1 MWKVAIMNKLYG
13 RRVLHVMSPV
23 KFDGNVF
30 NHEGDSN
37 YKVME
42 MTISYLP
49 DCHHYILVPENNKIV
64 DTRKNV
70 TLLPF
75 NYPKNAVSNRSQ
87 FDTKAFLSA
96 IDMKNMDFD
105 FLFIHQP
112 ELIYNVLVALM
123 DKRYGEILHKFAFY
137 HWIDC
142 PASRGS
148 PAIPHGYMRQLEAIN
163 LSTKI
168 FVHSSE
174 SIKYMLTNFK
184 KPKSVTLNLPYIKEK
199 VQYMPLSSGLAIE
212 QAQLQIPT
220 NKPIVVFNHRWRQST
235 GINRFLEYTESIK
248 DKYLFVITDSTAED
262 VPDGYYVVPKS
273 LNSSE
278 YATLLRKCHA
288 TVCFVDDYATWNL
301 SVQDGIMAGQNTYVY
316 KHPVMEHVLGTD
328 FPCYFETKEDFQKM
342 LTFNKQVENGWW
354 TMPNHSEV
362 FQHNLCKS
370 MEDCISNTDSIPKDG
385 PNWIYCILNGLTYKG
400 EITGQV
406 QPTIGLNSVWQYI
419 RRWMLANGVV
429 DDPNSPYPCYSIASN
444 AKEKLEKMVENIK
457 MDIRPGDK
465 KKPIMIRKDN
475 PFF

>member
-1 MWKVAIMNKLYG
+1 MNRLYG
-13 RRVLHVMSPV
+13 RRILHVMSPV

-49 DCHHYILVPENNKIV
+49 MCHHHVLIPENNKLS

-87 FDTKAFLSA
+87 FDTKAFLNA

-105 FLFIHQP
+105 FVFIHQP
-112 ELIYNVLVALM
+112 ELLYNVLVALM
-123 DKRYGEILHKFAFY
+123 DKRYGEIMHKFAFF

-142 PASRGS
+142 PGSRGS

-168 FVHSSE
+168 FVHSKE
-174 SIKYMLTNFK
+174 SVKYMITNFK
-184 KPKSVTLNLPYIKEK
+184 NPKSVTPNLLYIKDK
-199 VQYMPLSSGLAIE
+199 VEYMPLLSTVSKVAKPFE
-212 QAQLQIPT
+212 VPH
-220 NKPIVVFNHRWRQST
+220 NKKIVVFNHRWKQST
-235 GINRFLEYTESIK
+235 GMNRFLEYTETVK
-248 DKYLFVITDSTAED
+248 DKYLFVITDSKATD
-262 VPDGYYVVPKS
+262 IPDGYLQTKNLS
-273 LNSSE
+273 SSE
-278 YATLLRKCHA
+278 YAHLLQGCYC
-288 TVCFVDDYATWNL
+288 TVCFVDDYATWNM
-301 SVQDGIMAGQNTYVY
+301 SAQDGILCGKPALVY
-316 KHPVMEHVLGTD
+316 KHPIMDAILGENY
-328 FPCYFETKEDFQKM
+328 PYYFETASEFKRLLETVPT
-342 LTFNKQVENGWW
+342 TFEW
-354 TMPNHSEV
+354 TIPKHDEIFKN
-362 FQHNLCKS
+362 NLIHS
-370 MEDCISNTDSIPKDG
+370 MEECIIGTYKVREDDL
-385 PNWIYCILNGLTYKG
+385 NWIYCILNGLTYKG

-406 QPTIGLNSVWQYI
+406 QPTIGLNSNWQYI
-419 RRWMLANGVV
+419 RRWMLVNGVI
-429 DDPNSPYPCYSIASN
+429 DNPNSPYPCYEIADE
-444 AKEKLEKMVENIK
+444 AREKLQKLVEGIK